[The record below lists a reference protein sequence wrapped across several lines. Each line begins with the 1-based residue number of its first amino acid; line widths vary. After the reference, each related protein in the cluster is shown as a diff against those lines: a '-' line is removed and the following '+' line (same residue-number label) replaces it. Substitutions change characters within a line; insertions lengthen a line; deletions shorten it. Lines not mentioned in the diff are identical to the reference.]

1 MKQKKENVKVKSVRR
16 ESNFL
21 CGEIEGRKWDTQIFW
36 FDELFLTNFSDF
48 KFISAGDWVQIIYKE
63 ENVKKSFTDEKEER
77 KKILSIEN
85 WRVNDMRNRII
96 KILKDAMELSD
107 KTTKEFVTICNKYS
121 LTSEGKTEQRQK
133 AINKIAGEMAR
144 KTEEGLRLFDKRI
157 EDINQEERKEL
168 DRKNASLEYQQM
180 ITEKA
185 TVLEMISN
193 IEEVP
198 HEYLKQYLQ
207 EFENDPVA
215 ILVMQSCTKG
225 AGLEILAAI
234 PQNNLGMR
242 QEALRQLKDEFKE
255 SMILLGQIDDAND
268 ISKNTV
274 IESYISYLEKQN
286 DDFSIPAEEIW
297 EAINQDGHI
306 NFNFKFSSKEETYDR
321 MITMGAMK
329 WG

>member
-36 FDELFLTNFSDF
+36 FDESFLTNFPDF
-48 KFISAGDWVQIIYKE
+48 KFISAGDWVQITYKE

-85 WRVNDMRNRII
+85 WRVSDMRNRII

-107 KTTKEFVTICNKYS
+107 KTTKEYVAICNKYS

-157 EDINQEERKEL
+157 EDINQEEQKEL

-193 IEEVP
+193 LEEVP

-215 ILVMQSCTKG
+215 ILVMHSCAKG
-225 AGLEILAAI
+225 AGLEVIAAL
-234 PQNNLGMR
+234 PHNNLGTR
-242 QEALRQLKDEFKE
+242 QKILRQLKDDFEEAMKN
-255 SMILLGQIDDAND
+255 LNLIDDVNNLSNHAIAED
-268 ISKNTV
+268 
-274 IESYISYLEKQN
+274 YLSYLEYQN
-286 DDFSIPAEEIW
+286 DDFSIPRDEVW
-297 EAINQDGHI
+297 EARKKDGYHPKP
-306 NFNFKFSSKEETYDR
+306 FFYDTAIKR
-321 MITMGAMK
+321 R
-329 WG
+329 

>member
-36 FDELFLTNFSDF
+36 FDESFLTNFPDF
-48 KFISAGDWVQIIYKE
+48 KFISAGDWVQITYKE

-85 WRVNDMRNRII
+85 WRVSDMRNRII

-107 KTTKEFVTICNKYS
+107 KTRKDYATICNKYS
-121 LTSEGKTEQRQK
+121 LTREGKTEQRQK
-133 AINKIAGEMAR
+133 AINKITGEMAR
-144 KTEEGLRLFDKRI
+144 KTEEGLKLFDKRI
-157 EDINQEERKEL
+157 EDINQEEQKEL

-193 IEEVP
+193 LDELP

-215 ILVMQSCTKG
+215 ILVMQSSTKG
-225 AGLEILAAI
+225 AGLNALAAI

-242 QEALRQLKDEFKE
+242 QKKLTQLRDEFEDAMK
-255 SMILLGQIDDAND
+255 ILSLIDDAND
-268 ISKNTV
+268 ISKNTAV
-274 IESYISYLEKQN
+274 ESYISYMKNQN
-286 DDFSIPAEEIW
+286 DDFSIPEEEVW
-297 EAINQDGHI
+297 AAMNRDGNI
-306 NFNFKFSSKEETYDR
+306 EFNHKFSSKEEILDR
-321 MITMGAMK
+321 MRTMGAMK
-329 WG
+329 

>member
-36 FDELFLTNFSDF
+36 FDESFLTNFPDF
-48 KFISAGDWVQIIYKE
+48 KFISAGDWVQITYKE

-85 WRVNDMRNRII
+85 WRVTDMKNKII
-96 KILKDAMELSD
+96 KILKEAIELSD
-107 KTTKEFVTICNKYS
+107 KTRKEYAAICNKYS
-121 LTSEGKTEQRQK
+121 LTKEGKADQREK
-133 AINKIAGEMAR
+133 AINKIAVEMAR

-157 EDINQEERKEL
+157 EDINQEEQKEL

-185 TVLEMISN
+185 AVLEMIN
-193 IEEVP
+193 NLEEVP
-198 HEYLKQYLQ
+198 YEYLKQYLQ

-215 ILVMQSCTKG
+215 ILVMQSCVKG
-225 AGLEILAAI
+225 ANLEILAAI

-255 SMILLGQIDDAND
+255 SMILLGQIDDVND

-274 IESYISYLEKQN
+274 IENYISYLENQN

-297 EAINQDGHI
+297 DAINKDGHI

-321 MITMGAMK
+321 QVTMGVMK
-329 WG
+329 

>member
-1 MKQKKENVKVKSVRR
+1 
-16 ESNFL
+16 
-21 CGEIEGRKWDTQIFW
+21 
-36 FDELFLTNFSDF
+36 
-48 KFISAGDWVQIIYKE
+48 
-63 ENVKKSFTDEKEER
+63 
-77 KKILSIEN
+77 
-85 WRVNDMRNRII
+85 MRNRII

-107 KTTKEFVTICNKYS
+107 KTKTEYGAICNKYS

-133 AINKIAGEMAR
+133 AMNKIAGEMAR
-144 KTEEGLRLFDKRI
+144 KTEEGLKLFDKRI
-157 EDINQEERKEL
+157 EDINQEEQKEL
-168 DRKNASLEYQQM
+168 ERKNASLEYQQM

-185 TVLEMISN
+185 TVLEMISDT
-193 IEEVP
+193 EEVP

-215 ILVMQSCTKG
+215 ILVMQSCVKG
-225 AGLEILAAI
+225 ANLEILAAI

-255 SMILLGQIDDAND
+255 SMILLGQIDDVND

-274 IESYISYLEKQN
+274 IENYISYLENQN

-306 NFNFKFSSKEETYDR
+306 NFNFKFSSKEEIHDR
-321 MITMGAMK
+321 MVTMGVMK
-329 WG
+329 

>member
-1 MKQKKENVKVKSVRR
+1 M
-16 ESNFL
+16 
-21 CGEIEGRKWDTQIFW
+21 
-36 FDELFLTNFSDF
+36 
-48 KFISAGDWVQIIYKE
+48 
-63 ENVKKSFTDEKEER
+63 KKSFTDEKEER

-85 WRVNDMRNRII
+85 WRVTDMKNKII
-96 KILKDAMELSD
+96 KILKEAIELSD
-107 KTTKEFVTICNKYS
+107 KTRKEYAAICNKYS
-121 LTSEGKTEQRQK
+121 LTKEGKADQREK
-133 AINKIAGEMAR
+133 AINKIAVEMAR

-157 EDINQEERKEL
+157 EDINQEEQKEL

-185 TVLEMISN
+185 AVLEMIN
-193 IEEVP
+193 NLEEVP
-198 HEYLKQYLQ
+198 YEYLKQYLQ

-215 ILVMQSCTKG
+215 ILVMQSCVKG
-225 AGLEILAAI
+225 ANLEILAAI

-255 SMILLGQIDDAND
+255 SMILLGQIDDVND

-274 IESYISYLEKQN
+274 IENYISYLENQN

-297 EAINQDGHI
+297 DAINKDGHI

-321 MITMGAMK
+321 QVTMGVMK
-329 WG
+329 

>member
-36 FDELFLTNFSDF
+36 FDESFLTNFPDF
-48 KFISAGDWVQIIYKE
+48 KFISAGDWVQITYKE

-85 WRVNDMRNRII
+85 WRVRDMRNRII
-96 KILKDAMELSD
+96 KILKEAIELSD
-107 KTTKEFVTICNKYS
+107 KTRKEYTAICNKYS
-121 LTSEGKTEQRQK
+121 LTKEGKADQREK

-144 KTEEGLRLFDKRI
+144 KTEEGLKLFDKRI
-157 EDINQEERKEL
+157 EDINQEEQKEL
-168 DRKNASLEYQQM
+168 ERKNASLEYQQM

-185 TVLEMISN
+185 TVLEMISS

-215 ILVMQSCTKG
+215 ILVMQSCVKG
-225 AGLEILAAI
+225 ANLEILAAI

-255 SMILLGQIDDAND
+255 SMILLGQIDDVND
-268 ISKNTV
+268 ISKNAV
-274 IESYISYLEKQN
+274 IENYISYLENQN
-286 DDFSIPAEEIW
+286 DDFSIPAEEIR

-306 NFNFKFSSKEETYDR
+306 NFNFKFHSKEETYDR
-321 MITMGAMK
+321 LTTMGVMK
-329 WG
+329 